1 MLFAKNYTV
10 IDLIN
15 RKACLDIL
23 KGPVLYSKSADE
35 TNESEIS
42 LKKFLRSF
50 SGIKL
55 STIKQQALFLKS
67 SLKITL
73 IDNQY

>member
-15 RKACLDIL
+15 RKACLDVL
-23 KGPVLYSKSADE
+23 KGSVLYSKSADE

-42 LKKFLRSF
+42 LKKFL
-50 SGIKL
+50 K
-55 STIKQQALFLKS
+55 
-67 SLKITL
+67 
-73 IDNQY
+73 

>member
-1 MLFAKNYTV
+1 MLFAKNCTV

-23 KGPVLYSKSADE
+23 KGSVLYSKSADE

-42 LKKFLRSF
+42 LKKIPKVTFGNQVLDD
-50 SGIKL
+50 KM
-55 STIKQQALFLKS
+55 AS
-67 SLKITL
+67 SILETL
-73 IDNQY
+73 AKK